1 MKVTQSCPTRDW
13 IQVSHVADK
22 FFTIWG
28 IREAHNYGS
37 QFSHPPL
44 PQIKNWLPE
53 RLSDL
58 SHIIQRIWVS
68 QIVFVPS
75 YTLLLNT
82 HFINQRWMCELLFI
96 RAWMLETVWVRQTF
110 RECVFM
116 SKVKSAQAD
125 SLVISWPVLSW
136 WWSWSTL
143 SLLLNPW
150 CLELLGKWRCWCQE
164 HPCV

>member
-13 IQVSHVADK
+13 IQVSHVAGG

-28 IREAHNYGS
+28 IREAHKYGS

-44 PQIKNWLPE
+44 SQIKNWLPE

-96 RAWMLETVWVRQTF
+96 RAWMLETVWVRHS
-110 RECVFM
+110 ENVFLCPRL
-116 SKVKSAQAD
+116 SRLRRTAWWFLGQFSRD
-125 SLVISWPVLSW
+125 GDHEVLYHCFW
-136 WWSWSTL
+136 TL
-143 SLLLNPW
+143 
-150 CLELLGKWRCWCQE
+150 G
-164 HPCV
+164 V